1 MEGVYAVEDEAGF
14 YPHKVPAPTEIEKDR
29 ESSNLPEDMF
39 VLSNVTLNLPKKIL
53 PLIAS
58 SIRILARCVAA
69 MPFAVCVLLFL

>member
-58 SIRILARCVAA
+58 SIRIPVRCVAA
-69 MPFAVCVLLFL
+69 LLLGARVLLFL